1 MEYKY
6 KIKYFGPFR
15 SFIGLMFQIPEKDTI
30 YILDLKEDVKDGF
43 VHTFFCLKPLDIYL
57 YNSKFELIDYR
68 KNLKPFKV
76 IIPKKPFRFIIEG
89 INIDEEKLKISFDYL
104 KSLKIIW

>member
-15 SFIGLMFQIPEKDTI
+15 SFIGLMFQIPEKNAI

-57 YNSKFELIDYR
+57 FNSKLELIDFR
-68 KNLKPFKV
+68 KKLKPFKI
-76 IIPKKPFRFIIEG
+76 IIPKRPFRFIIEG
-89 INIDEEKLKISFDYL
+89 LDINEDKINFSLDYL
-104 KSLKIIW
+104 KSSKII